1 MLPPRD
7 TRFQTDPKWRP
18 CLTSKEAASLLFNW
32 SVTKGQEKRA
42 EKEGLET
49 AFMEW
54 VITVWSG
61 QLPQEAGK
69 VVTLSIF
76 EEKGDRHL

>member
-1 MLPPRD
+1 M
-7 TRFQTDPKWRP
+7 
-18 CLTSKEAASLLFNW
+18 
-32 SVTKGQEKRA
+32 
-42 EKEGLET
+42 GLET

-61 QLPQEAGK
+61 QLPQEAEK

-76 EEKGDRHL
+76 EEEWDRHLQEINDVFLGHETGLYELQRPLLSANAAFKQWLGAETKMAG

>member
-1 MLPPRD
+1 MVAVLDAERGACSP
-7 TRFQTDPKWRP
+7 FHW
-18 CLTSKEAASLLFNW
+18 AVA
-32 SVTKGQEKRA
+32 KGQEKRA
-42 EKEGLET
+42 EKESLET

-61 QLPQEAGK
+61 QLPQEAEK

-76 EEKGDRHL
+76 EEEGDRHL